1 MIEEKLHNWRLRD
14 ARMSSDK
21 ERGEK
26 QVVCPFLLLATINVA
41 VVVDLAH
48 VVCFLVCECALR
60 VVWDRDGRGGGR
72 GRKRKKCY
80 ELRGC
85 LSHDCQMWRTKRYR
99 TEGIGPGDS
108 ERIVV
113 CITLGAAA
121 VHTSESTTGGEEK
134 RKQNGLI
141 LSK

>member
-60 VVWDRDGRGGGR
+60 VVWDRDGRGGG
-72 GRKRKKCY
+72 
-80 ELRGC
+80 
-85 LSHDCQMWRTKRYR
+85 
-99 TEGIGPGDS
+99 
-108 ERIVV
+108 
-113 CITLGAAA
+113 
-121 VHTSESTTGGEEK
+121 GEEK
-134 RKQNGLI
+134 ERNATSCGGAFHTIAKCGVRRGIARRVLDPGI
-141 LSK
+141 LSESWCVSRSAPLRYIPVNRPPGGRRRGSRTG